1 LIGRAADLAAARALL
16 LRNDVRLL
24 TLVGPPGVGKTRLAL
39 QLAAD
44 LRAAFVA
51 GVAFVNL
58 VPLRDAG
65 LVLAAVAQALD
76 IREQGDRPA
85 RHDARRVPPREAHLA
100 AARQLRAGDRGR
112 ARYRGGWRMRRS

>member
-76 IREQGDRPA
+76 IREQGDRP
-85 RHDARRVPPREAHLA
+85 LA
-100 AARQLRAGDRGR
+100 TTLAGFLHEKRILLLLDNCEQ
-112 ARYRGGWRMRRS
+112 